1 MSRLK
6 RKGFTLIELLI
17 VIVVIGILAAMMM
30 ISSTEAVN
38 SARVAAVLSNM
49 RNIKTAITAWYLEN
63 TDKIERGDN
72 GTGAYL
78 VRWSNDYKGND
89 NLTPIQELWDSRVK
103 RSGKTQDTTSFKAI
117 VLSYMENTDRVTAT
131 NRKTDNWNNNDSAYG
146 GYVLEDNGGTEK
158 RTQWFLGYVVDN
170 ESMKKKFAGRA
181 KSLRLLQENR
191 KNSKV
196 YTNGDIVWMRVLSFE

>member
-1 MSRLK
+1 MSRLT
-6 RKGFTLIELLI
+6 RKGFTLVELLI

-30 ISSTEAVN
+30 ISSTEAVS

-49 RNIKTAITAWYLEN
+49 RNLKTAITAC
-63 TDKIERGDN
+63 ERGNN

-103 RSGKTQDTTSFKAI
+103 RSGETQDTTSFKSI
-117 VLSYMENTDRVTAT
+117 VLRYMENTDRVTAT

-146 GYVLEDNGGTEK
+146 GYVLEDNGDGEK

-170 ESMKKKFAGRA
+170 ERMKKKFAGRA
-181 KSLRLLQENR
+181 KSLGLLQENK
-191 KNSKV
+191 KNSKI
-196 YTNGDIVWMRVLSFE
+196 YTNGDIVWMRILSFE